1 MIKKILATFSAVF
14 VLCSSVSAAELD
26 NPPSDEKTAEV
37 VNKVEEVKQEVSG
50 AASMADISGE
60 TDSSVP
66 SDSESSPVG
75 DTIYVLE
82 QPASSGGVN
91 YGDLTDIPVG
101 ASIDSITVTSVSP
114 IEPSDTSGLKAA
126 LLGVLGNYDPVIV
139 EYQYSSGNGYTNYLR
154 EVQPDYV
161 WLCSCAL
168 LALVIF
174 CLFRLGGAL
183 LRD

>member
-1 MIKKILATFSAVF
+1 MKKFFAVISAFF
-14 VLCSSVSAAELD
+14 VLCSSVSAVDLVY
-26 NPPSDEKTAEV
+26 PPSDEKSAEAV
-37 VNKVEEVKQEVSG
+37 DKIGEIDEKVSW
-50 AASMADISGE
+50 ASSVADVPSKA
-60 TDSSVP
+60 DSSVP
-66 SDSESSPVG
+66 PDSESSPGG

-82 QPASSGGVN
+82 QPASSEGVN

-101 ASIDSITVTSVSP
+101 ASIDNISICSVGSVKP
-114 IEPSDTSGLKAA
+114 TDTSGLKAA

-139 EYQYSSGNGYTNYLR
+139 EYQYSSGNGYNNYLR

-161 WLCSCAL
+161 WICSFVL

>member
-1 MIKKILATFSAVF
+1 MKKTFAVIFAVF
-14 VLCSSVSAAELD
+14 VLCSSVCAVELTA
-26 NPPSDEKTAEV
+26 PPSDEKSGEV
-37 VNKVEEVKQEVSG
+37 VDKIEEINSTVSRASSVADVSG
-50 AASMADISGE
+50 KA
-60 TDSSVP
+60 DSSVP
-66 SDSESSPVG
+66 SDSENPPRG

-82 QPASSGGVN
+82 QPASSEGVN

-101 ASIDSITVTSVSP
+101 ASINNISVVSVAP
-114 IEPSDTSGLKAA
+114 IKPDDATGLKAA
-126 LLGVLGNYDPVIV
+126 LLGVLGDYDPVII
-139 EYQYSSGNGYTNYLR
+139 EYQYSSGNGYANYLR

-161 WLCSCAL
+161 WICSFAL

>member
-1 MIKKILATFSAVF
+1 MKKTFAVIFAVF
-14 VLCSSVSAAELD
+14 VLCSSVSAVDLD
-26 NPPSDEKTAEV
+26 NSSSDEKPAEV
-37 VNKVEEVKQEVSG
+37 VDKIEEISKKVSG
-50 AASMADISGE
+50 A
-60 TDSSVP
+60 SSVADVP
-66 SDSESSPVG
+66 SEADSAVPPDSESSSGG

-82 QPASSGGVN
+82 QPASSENVN

-101 ASIDSITVTSVSP
+101 ASIDNISVVSVAP

-126 LLGVLGNYDPVIV
+126 LLGVLGSYDPVII
-139 EYQYSSGNGYTNYLR
+139 EYQYNSGNGYTNYLR

-161 WLCSCAL
+161 WICSFVL

>member
-1 MIKKILATFSAVF
+1 MKKTFAVIFAVF
-14 VLCSSVSAAELD
+14 VLCSSVCAVEL
-26 NPPSDEKTAEV
+26 NAPPSDKKSAEV
-37 VNKVEEVKQEVSG
+37 VDKIE
-50 AASMADISGE
+50 DISSKISGVSSVADVPSKA
-60 TDSSVP
+60 DSAVP
-66 SDSESSPVG
+66 SDSESSPGG

-82 QPASSGGVN
+82 QPASSEGVN

-101 ASIDSITVTSVSP
+101 ASIDNISVISVAP
-114 IEPSDTSGLKAA
+114 IKPSDTSGLKAA
-126 LLGVLGNYDPVIV
+126 LLGVLGNYDPVII
-139 EYQYSSGNGYTNYLR
+139 EYQYSSGNGYVNYLR

-161 WLCSCAL
+161 WICSFVL

>member
-1 MIKKILATFSAVF
+1 MKKTFAVIFAVF
-14 VLCSSVSAAELD
+14 VLCSSVCAVEL
-26 NPPSDEKTAEV
+26 NAPPSDEKSVEV
-37 VNKVEEVKQEVSG
+37 VDKIEEISSKVSG
-50 AASMADISGE
+50 ASSVADVPSE
-60 TDSSVP
+60 EDSAVP
-66 SDSESSPVG
+66 SDSESSPGG

-101 ASIDSITVTSVSP
+101 ASIDNISVISVAP
-114 IEPSDTSGLKAA
+114 IKPSDATGLKAA
-126 LLGVLGNYDPVIV
+126 LLGVLGNYDPVII
-139 EYQYSSGNGYTNYLR
+139 EYQYNSGSGYVNYLR

-161 WLCSCAL
+161 WLCSFAL
-168 LALVIF
+168 LALVIY

>member
-1 MIKKILATFSAVF
+1 MKKIFAVISAVF
-14 VLCSSVSAAELD
+14 VLCCTVSAAELD
-26 NPPSDEKTAEV
+26 NPPSDEKAAEV
-37 VNKVEEVKQEVSG
+37 VDKIEEISQKVV
-50 AASMADISGE
+50 AASSVADVPSKA
-60 TDSSVP
+60 DSAIP
-66 SDSESSPVG
+66 SDSESPSGG
-75 DTIYVLE
+75 DTIYFLE
-82 QPASSGGVN
+82 QAASSEGVN

-101 ASIDSITVTSVSP
+101 ASIDNISVTSVSP

-161 WLCSCAL
+161 WICSFAL

>member
-1 MIKKILATFSAVF
+1 MKKVFAVIFAFF
-14 VLCSSVSAAELD
+14 VLCSSVSAVDLD
-26 NPPSDEKTAEV
+26 NPYSDENSGEV
-37 VNKVEEVKQEVSG
+37 VDKIEEIGQKVFG
-50 AASMADISGE
+50 ASSMAD
-60 TDSSVP
+60 VP
-66 SDSESSPVG
+66 SKADSTVLPDSESPPGG

-82 QPASSGGVN
+82 QPASSEGVN

-101 ASIDSITVTSVSP
+101 ASIYNISVSSVAP
-114 IEPSDTSGLKAA
+114 VEPANTSGLKAA
-126 LLGVLGNYDPVIV
+126 LLGVLGNYDPVII

-161 WLCSCAL
+161 WLCSFVL

-183 LRD
+183 FRD

>member
-1 MIKKILATFSAVF
+1 MKKLFAVIFAVF
-14 VLCSSVSAAELD
+14 VLCSAVSAAELD
-26 NPPSDEKTAEV
+26 IPPSDEKSAEV
-37 VNKVEEVKQEVSG
+37 VEKIEEIGQEVFG
-50 AASMADISGE
+50 ASSVADVPSKA
-60 TDSSVP
+60 DSAVP
-66 SDSESSPVG
+66 SDSESSPGG

-82 QPASSGGVN
+82 RPASSEGVN

-101 ASIDSITVTSVSP
+101 ASIDDISVTSVSP
-114 IEPSDTSGLKAA
+114 VEPGDTSGLKAA
-126 LLGVLGNYDPVIV
+126 LLGVLGNYDPVVI

-161 WLCSCAL
+161 WICSFAL

>member
-1 MIKKILATFSAVF
+1 MKKFFAVISAVF
-14 VLCSSVSAAELD
+14 VLCSSVGAVDLD
-26 NPPSDEKTAEV
+26 NPPSVEKSAEV
-37 VNKVEEVKQEVSG
+37 VDEIEEISEKVSW
-50 AASMADISGE
+50 A
-60 TDSSVP
+60 SSVADVP
-66 SDSESSPVG
+66 SKADSTVPPDSESSPGG

-82 QPASSGGVN
+82 QPASSEGVN

-101 ASIDSITVTSVSP
+101 ASIDNISVISVAP
-114 IEPSDTSGLKAA
+114 IKPSDATGLKAA
-126 LLGVLGNYDPVIV
+126 LLGVLGNYDPVII
-139 EYQYSSGNGYTNYLR
+139 EYQYNSGNGYTNYLR

-161 WLCSCAL
+161 WICSFAL

>member
-1 MIKKILATFSAVF
+1 MKKLFAVLSAVF
-14 VLCSSVSAAELD
+14 VLCSSVSAVDLG
-26 NPPSDEKTAEV
+26 NPPSDEKSGELV
-37 VNKVEEVKQEVSG
+37 DKIEEISSKVSG
-50 AASMADISGE
+50 A
-60 TDSSVP
+60 SSVADVP
-66 SDSESSPVG
+66 SKADSAVPPDSESPPGG

-82 QPASSGGVN
+82 RPSSSEGVN
-91 YGDLTDIPVG
+91 YEDLTDIPVG
-101 ASIDSITVTSVSP
+101 ASIDNISVTSVSP
-114 IEPSDTSGLKAA
+114 VEPSNTSGLKAA
-126 LLGVLGNYDPVIV
+126 LLGVLGNYDPVII

-161 WLCSCAL
+161 WICSFVL